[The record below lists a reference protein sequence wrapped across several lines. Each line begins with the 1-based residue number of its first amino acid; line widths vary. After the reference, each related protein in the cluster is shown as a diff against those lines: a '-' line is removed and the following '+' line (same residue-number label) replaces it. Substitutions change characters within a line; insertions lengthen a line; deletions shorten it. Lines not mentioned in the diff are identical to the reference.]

1 METKD
6 WITLGGIL
14 LTLGVSVY
22 SLSINIKN
30 RKNAIREHLYKEQID
45 FFVKLC
51 KEFTELNN
59 LIPSLFTKNEEFH
72 KEVLKQFFEKA
83 SMIDE
88 LFESHNYIIPN
99 DHYLLISK
107 TMSEVYKILSI
118 EFKKDEIFIIDITV
132 LSWIY
137 ICRIYLLMTLTLIYL
152 LFYSEERWRYYPHL
166 QTRFYMLDQ

>member
-118 EFKKDEIFIIDITV
+118 EFKKDEIFKRE
-132 LSWIY
+132 IY
-137 ICRIYLLMTLTLIYL
+137 ENYKKVYSILEDEIREFIGVDYL
-152 LFYSEERWRYYPHL
+152 SEENRKL
-166 QTRFYMLDQ
+166 IGAMKLEISKKK